1 MCLRPISNGMK
12 VILTKDVAKLGNA
25 GEIKN
30 VADGYARNFLLRL
43 KFAELATTSKIAE
56 AEKRAESREKDRA
69 KFKEKSDDE
78 LKKLAEEKIIFKR
91 KANEKGH
98 LYDGVGENEIISQ
111 LNQKGFNAITADWI
125 ELEKPIKEIGE
136 FEVKIKTPSGEEG
149 SLKIEVSPAK

>member
-1 MCLRPISNGMK
+1 MK

-98 LYDGVGENEIISQ
+98 LYDGDRKKKNEP
-111 LNQKGFNAITADWI
+111 NQEKKTAQN
-125 ELEKPIKEIGE
+125 
-136 FEVKIKTPSGEEG
+136 
-149 SLKIEVSPAK
+149 LKKKATMN

>member
-1 MCLRPISNGMK
+1 MK

-43 KFAELATTSKIAE
+43 KFAELATPSKIAE
-56 AEKRAESREKDRA
+56 AEKRAESR
-69 KFKEKSDDE
+69 
-78 LKKLAEEKIIFKR
+78 
-91 KANEKGH
+91 EKGH